1 MDPQVQHFAQSL
13 VVCEVSCMYL
23 DTNIVTVK
31 KATVTPL
38 ADALLS
44 TPATSSSSKTGAGKC
59 GSLASI
65 VDPRGLYYRLG
76 AVVNKTPRDGVIAA
90 PRKVRNRKVELIQVS
105 FVVMQKWHEYRD
117 YNFIVHIRDRSA
129 HLCSKRTKRK
139 PRSY

>member
-1 MDPQVQHFAQSL
+1 MDPQSQQVAQSL

-31 KATVTPL
+31 KATATPFC
-38 ADALLS
+38 DALFS
-44 TPATSSSSKTGAGKC
+44 PATSSSSQPGAGKY
-59 GSLASI
+59 GSLASA

-90 PRKVRNRKVELIQVS
+90 PRKVRKRKVELIQVS
-105 FVVMQKWHEYRD
+105 FVVMQKWHEYCD

-129 HLCSKRTKRK
+129 HLCSKKIKRK
-139 PRSY
+139 TRSY